1 MMGIRFSAL
10 LVAFLASIPYLL
22 DLATRREYPV
32 PPPEGAVVVT
42 GASTGIGA
50 HAAHSLAR
58 AGFLVFAG
66 VRKELDGETL
76 KAEAP
81 TLESQEN
88 IVPIILDVTKQ
99 EQIDKAVQT
108 VSSTLD
114 SLGGRPL
121 VGLVNNAGVGG
132 SNKPVEFQSMDDLRW
147 LFDVNFFGAIATT
160 KAFLALLRASKGRVI
175 NISSLAGLTVA
186 PFMTDYCASKWA
198 LEAFSDALR
207 VEMGELGVSVSV
219 VEPAYVTSAI
229 FGKIATRVKET
240 ADSVSEK
247 VGMWLWRSY
256 PFPSACPLRLTL
268 NSHTPR
274 RHRILQV
281 MEVYGHLVQNPTYT
295 RRCIEKASPP
305 TVTSDAILHALTAKH
320 PQTRYVVANV
330 DGKYRFIFS
339 WADTDT
345 RGGL

>member
-247 VGMWLWRSY
+247 V
-256 PFPSACPLRLTL
+256 
-268 NSHTPR
+268 
-274 RHRILQV
+274 

-330 DGKYRFIFS
+330 DGLSAKVIGWMIWMFNDRIKDKLIEIS
-339 WADTDT
+339 RLRQRKAQ
-345 RGGL
+345 